1 MGLPFG
7 APSWQALEEVV
18 PEACRRAGASLSE
31 FAQDP
36 VEVLESAIQEVP
48 WSDLVRLVEPDA
60 EDELVAAVLEVQGD
74 DNGAVSLMLTRVSAE
89 NLAGLMM
96 GQDEPWPL
104 DEMARSA
111 LAEVGN
117 ITATAFLN
125 VVADAFGVRLL
136 PSTPRVL
143 DASAAR
149 ILDQLVPPAVRDG
162 QRALVVRTAFRMGRR
177 SIDGYLL
184 LISTA

>member
-7 APSWQALEEVV
+7 APSWEALEEVV

-36 VEVLESAIQEVP
+36 VEVLESDVREVP
-48 WSDLVRLVEPDA
+48 WAELAALVEPDVGG
-60 EDELVAAVLEVQGD
+60 ELVAAVLDVQGD
-74 DNGAVSLMLTRVSAE
+74 DRGAVSLLFSRGSAE

-111 LAEVGN
+111 LGEVGN

-143 DASAAR
+143 DTSVPGL
-149 ILDQLVPPAVRDG
+149 LDRLVPPSTRNG
-162 QRALVVRTAFRMGRR
+162 HRALVVRTAFRLGRR

-184 LISTA
+184 LVSSA